1 MNSMRMCFL
10 TLSLLAIS
18 AAALIAQTAGD
29 YRTAQSGNWNAATT
43 WQKYQGGAWAAAT
56 AVPDSGVGKIEI
68 LAAHTVTVTSNIVV
82 DSVYI
87 DSLATLI
94 VPAGDTLTV
103 GPPNLAV
110 GSQVGVAVLG
120 GGSMLISGTYKH
132 ARDAGSFPKATWLP
146 GSTCLVSP
154 GAIVLATVPTNRSQS
169 FRNFEWNC
177 PAQTANLALNLTGL
191 SDSIKGNFVVR
202 STGTGRLYLT
212 SPGTSSQVYAGP
224 INILGDV
231 ILYKGQFAM
240 HGTSSA
246 LQGGL
251 TFYQA
256 NVGGNLKVNG
266 DTPAT
271 SNFGLTRGSAAPAF
285 WRVAGDVTFSN
296 CTLTT
301 SNNMDSKVVFVKA
314 GTQKLAMNGVT
325 ITSSAAFSFQVANG
339 ATVDIDTNKVTGA
352 GTFVLDNGG
361 SVKVTYGANSG
372 GIACTGASNTVA
384 YNNFAVATAATG
396 SGTATFTAAT
406 PASSK
411 LSDTSKSLPR
421 YYTVVADAGI
431 TAGTMVVN
439 YPVTEVPAT
448 VTEAN
453 LVPAKYSGTGTLWYA
468 MGAATNATTHIAT
481 SNANIKINGVW
492 AVVDPSILSGVSAQS
507 SSVVPGAF
515 EVGQNYPNP
524 FNPSTQITF
533 GLPKESMVTAKVF
546 NLLGQ
551 EVASLLNGRVSAGV
565 HTLTFNAAK
574 LGSGVYFCRI
584 QAGSAVE
591 TRRMVL
597 AK

>member
-1 MNSMRMCFL
+1 MHPMRMCFL
-10 TLSLLAIS
+10 TLSLLGIS
-18 AAALIAQTAGD
+18 AVALIAQTAGD
-29 YRTAQSGNWNAATT
+29 YRTAQSGNWNVTAT

-94 VPAGDTLTV
+94 VSAGDTVTV

-110 GSQVGVAVLG
+110 GSQVGISVQG

-154 GAIVLATVPTNRSQS
+154 GTIVLATVPTNRSQS
-169 FRNFEWNC
+169 FQNFEWNC
-177 PAQTANLALNLTGL
+177 PNQTANLALNLTGTA
-191 SDSIKGNFVVR
+191 DSIKGNFVVR
-202 STGTGRLYLT
+202 ATGTGRLYLT
-212 SPGTSSQVYAGP
+212 SPGTSAQTYAGP

-231 ILYKGQFAM
+231 ILYKGQFSM

-285 WRVAGDVTFSN
+285 WRVAGDVTFTN
-296 CTLTT
+296 CTLQT
-301 SNNMDSKVVFVKA
+301 SNNADSKIVFVKA
-314 GTQKLAMNGVT
+314 GKQKLAMSGVT
-325 ITSSAAFSFQVANG
+325 ISAAFSFQVANG

-384 YNNFAVATAATG
+384 YNNFAVATATTG

-406 PASSK
+406 PASTK
-411 LSDTSKSLPR
+411 LSDATKSLPR

-431 TAGTMVVN
+431 TAGTMAIN
-439 YPVTEVPAT
+439 YPVTEVPGT

-453 LVPAKYSGTGTLWYA
+453 LVPAKYSGTGTVWYT
-468 MGAATNATTHIAT
+468 MGAATNTTTHIAT
-481 SNANIKINGVW
+481 SNAGVNINGVW
-492 AVVDPSILSGVSAQS
+492 AVADPSILAGVSTQS
-507 SSVVPGAF
+507 SSNLPQVF
-515 EVGQNYPNP
+515 EVKQNYPNP

-551 EVASLLNGRVSAGV
+551 EVASLLDGRVSAGV

-591 TRRMVL
+591 TRRMIL